1 MPLDLY
7 NELYY
12 ITHIDNVSSIV
23 SRGIMSK
30 TLLARQNLSPTDI
43 SDPDVQRWRDLAEPV
58 FGRAIHDYVP
68 LYFNPLNA
76 MLYKRREL
84 RDSLVICVIPIR
96 RLLDKQHVFTDGNA
110 ASGSTSF
117 SSDFEIVRT
126 SDSVLKARS
135 WSDLPDGR
143 RRRCAEMLVYER
155 VPSNAIEML
164 YCNSAGSR
172 RAVAL
177 VAPCQVLIDR
187 AMFY

>member
-7 NELYY
+7 NELHY

-23 SRGIMSK
+23 SHGILSK
-30 TLLARQNLSPTDI
+30 TLLTRRKLSSTDI
-43 SDPDVQRWRDLAEPV
+43 SDPDVQRWRNDAEPV

-84 RDSLVICVIPIR
+84 RHSLAICAIPIQ
-96 RLLDKQHVFTDGNA
+96 RLLNKQHVFTDGNA
-110 ASGSTSF
+110 ASRSTSF
-117 SSDFEIVRT
+117 SSDINLVRT

-143 RRRCAEMLVYER
+143 RRRCAEMLIYEC
-155 VPSNAIEML
+155 VPSNAIAKI
-164 YCNSAGSR
+164 YCYSARSQHM
-172 RAVAL
+172 VAA
-177 VAPCQVLIDR
+177 VAPCQVLIDQS
-187 AMFY
+187 MFY